1 MSILNPLY
9 DAIAWI
15 IMRIQAVL
23 AVPFGQT
30 SGVTWAL
37 SIVLLVVLLRL
48 IMLPLFVKQVR
59 AQQRMQQHMPQL
71 QELRKKYKNDKQK
84 LNEET
89 MKYYKENGVNPLSG
103 CLPLLAQ
110 FPVFISLFS
119 VLRAIADWKQ
129 NTPTSYGLTTS
140 FVQHALDAKVFGV
153 RLSDTFLHSN
163 TSWSVRGVI
172 LVSVLISAATTFLTM
187 RQSMKRGMMQQGPVD
202 PDNPMAQS
210 QKLMAYIAPLFA
222 LSGLYWAF
230 GLVIYWV
237 SNNLWTFGQQ
247 YFLFRNLP
255 VVGSTNAAGATA
267 PATGAKTG
275 TSASRSAAAGKTAQ
289 GKATTASKS
298 AAGRPAAPGGA
309 AGASAATRAGK
320 PAAQAAR
327 SARPAQATKTAQATR
342 GQAAPAPAQEETAED
357 VPATAAGTAKAG
369 AAKAGT
375 AKASPARTS
384 TAAKASPAAKGSTAT
399 PRTSGG
405 TAKTGAA
412 KRPPAQA
419 GEAGSNGSSAPANG
433 TSSAPGAGLGRLF
446 GRSKPAAPEPEEPE
460 KVTVRQQPVRQT
472 RSKRSG
478 KR

>member
-1 MSILNPLY
+1 
-9 DAIAWI
+9 
-15 IMRIQAVL
+15 MRIQAVL
-23 AVPFGQT
+23 AVPFGQS
-30 SGVTWAL
+30 SGVTWTL

-59 AQQRMQQHMPQL
+59 SQQRMQQHMPQL

-119 VLRAIADWKQ
+119 VLKAIADWKQ
-129 NTPTSYGLTTS
+129 HTPTSYGLTVP
-140 FVQHALDAKVFGV
+140 FVTNALRAHVFGV
-153 RLSDTFLHSN
+153 RLSDTFLHG
-163 TSWSVRGVI
+163 TTPWSVRGVI

-255 VVGSTNAAGATA
+255 VVGSATAGSATAPASGTRTATTQAKSTTSSRPAPGKAAAASKAAPGKPTAPSATRPAQSGATK
-267 PATGAKTG
+267 PATGAKP
-275 TSASRSAAAGKTAQ
+275 
-289 GKATTASKS
+289 ATTAT
-298 AAGRPAAPGGA
+298 RPA
-309 AGASAATRAGK
+309 
-320 PAAQAAR
+320 
-327 SARPAQATKTAQATR
+327 ARPAQAARTGQAAR
-342 GQAAPAPAQEETAED
+342 GQAVKAQQPAAQEEVAED
-357 VPATAAGTAKAG
+357 VPATAGGTAKAG
-369 AAKAGT
+369 
-375 AKASPARTS
+375 
-384 TAAKASPAAKGSTAT
+384 TAAKAPSAAAKTGTAT
-399 PRTSGG
+399 ARPSGG
-405 TAKTGAA
+405 TAKTDATPRRAA
-412 KRPPAQA
+412 AQA
-419 GEAGSNGSSAPANG
+419 SESGTNGSSAAANG
-433 TSSAPGAGLGRLF
+433 ASSAPGGGLGRLF
-446 GRSKPAAPEPEEPE
+446 GKGKPAPEPEEPQ
-460 KVTVRQQPVRQT
+460 KVIVRQQQPRQS
-472 RSKRSG
+472 RSKR

>member
-1 MSILNPLY
+1 VSILNPLY

-23 AVPFGQT
+23 AVPFGET
-30 SGVTWAL
+30 SGITWAL

-119 VLRAIADWKQ
+119 VLRAIADW
-129 NTPTSYGLTTS
+129 TPGHPTSYGLTVA
-140 FVQHALDAKVFGV
+140 FVTHARSAKVFGV
-153 RLSDTFLHSN
+153 SLADTFLHS
-163 TSWSVRGVI
+163 TTPWSVRGVI

-222 LSGLYWAF
+222 LSGLYWAY

-267 PATGAKTG
+267 PATGTKTATG
-275 TSASRSAAAGKTAQ
+275 TRTAASASRTAAPARPAQ
-289 GKATTASKS
+289 GKATAASKT
-298 AAGRPAAPGGA
+298 ATGKPAAPGGA
-309 AGASAATRAGK
+309 GAGQSAATRR
-320 PAAQAAR
+320 PAAQAAKT
-327 SARPAQATKTAQATR
+327 ARPAQAAKTGQATSGRAAQA
-342 GQAAPAPAQEETAED
+342 ETDQD
-357 VPATAAGTAKAG
+357 VPATAGETARADG
-369 AAKAGT
+369 AANAPGT
-375 AKASPARTS
+375 
-384 TAAKASPAAKGSTAT
+384 AAKGSTAAA
-399 PRTSGG
+399 RSG
-405 TAKTGAA
+405 GAA
-412 KRPPAQA
+412 KTAATRRPPAQA
-419 GEAGSNGSSAPANG
+419 GEPGRNGSSASANG
-433 TSSAPGAGLGRLF
+433 TPSAQGAGLGRLF

>member
-1 MSILNPLY
+1 VSILNPLY

-30 SGVTWAL
+30 SGVTWGL
-37 SIVLLVVLLRL
+37 SIVLLVVLLWL
-48 IMLPLFVKQVR
+48 VMLPLFVKQVR
-59 AQQRMQQHMPQL
+59 SQQRMQQHMPQL

-119 VLRAIADWKQ
+119 VLRAISNW
-129 NTPTSYGLTTS
+129 TPGHPTSYGLTKA
-140 FVQHALDAKVFGV
+140 FVVHARSAHVFGV
-153 RLSDTFLHSN
+153 TLADTFLHS
-163 TSWSVRGVI
+163 TTPWSVRGVI

-255 VVGSTNAAGATA
+255 VVGSTTAAAASA
-267 PATGAKTG
+267 PATGTRTAASQSKT
-275 TSASRSAAAGKTAQ
+275 AAPSRPAQ
-289 GKATTASKS
+289 GKSATASKS
-298 AAGRPAAPGGA
+298 APAKPGA
-309 AGASAATRAGK
+309 ARATGTAQSAAAARAGK
-320 PAAQAAR
+320 PAAQATKPAAQPTKQ
-327 SARPAQATKTAQATR
+327 ARPAQAAKSGQAAR
-342 GQAAPAPAQEETAED
+342 GQAGQAAREELAED
-357 VPATAAGTAKAG
+357 VPATAGGTAKAP
-369 AAKAGT
+369 AAAARGGT
-375 AKASPARTS
+375 AAAR
-384 TAAKASPAAKGSTAT
+384 P
-399 PRTSGG
+399 SGG
-405 TAKTGAA
+405 AAKTGATG
-412 KRPPAQA
+412 KRAPAQTSES
-419 GEAGSNGSSAPANG
+419 GVNGSPDSANG
-433 TSSAPGAGLGRLF
+433 ASEAQGGGLGRLF
-446 GRSKPAAPEPEEPE
+446 GRSKPAPEPEEPQ
-460 KVTVRQQPVRQT
+460 KVTVRQQPVKQA

>member
-1 MSILNPLY
+1 VSILNPLY

-23 AVPFGQT
+23 AVPFGPS

-48 IMLPLFVKQVR
+48 VMLPLFVKQVR
-59 AQQRMQQHMPQL
+59 SQQRMQQHMPQL

-129 NTPTSYGLTTS
+129 HTPTSYGLTVP
-140 FVQHALDAKVFGV
+140 FVTNALKAHVFGV
-153 RLSDTFLHSN
+153 RLSDTFLHS
-163 TSWSVRGVI
+163 TTPWSVRGVI

-255 VVGSTNAAGATA
+255 VVGSTTAAGAAA
-267 PATGAKTG
+267 PATGTRTAASQSKTVAPG
-275 TSASRSAAAGKTAQ
+275 KAAPGKATATAGKTVSARPTTPSGTRTGQ
-289 GKATTASKS
+289 AAAKTAT
-298 AAGRPAAPGGA
+298 PG
-309 AGASAATRAGK
+309 SK
-320 PAAQAAR
+320 PA
-327 SARPAQATKTAQATR
+327 ARPAQPARTAQAPKTSPAAR
-342 GQAAPAPAQEETAED
+342 GHAVKAQQPAQESPAED
-357 VPATAAGTAKAG
+357 APATAGDGAKAARTAKA
-369 AAKAGT
+369 
-375 AKASPARTS
+375 P
-384 TAAKASPAAKGSTAT
+384 TAAKAPGVAPKAAVAT
-399 PRTSGG
+399 PADG
-405 TAKTGAA
+405 TAKTGGTP
-412 KRPPAQA
+412 KRAPAQD
-419 GEAGSNGSSAPANG
+419 GESGTNGSSASANG
-433 TSSAPGAGLGRLF
+433 ASSTLGGGIGRLF
-446 GRSKPAAPEPEEPE
+446 GRSKPAPEPEDEPQ

>member
-1 MSILNPLY
+1 VSILNPLY

-23 AVPFGQT
+23 ATAFGPS

-48 IMLPLFVKQVR
+48 VMLPLFVKQVR
-59 AQQRMQQHMPQL
+59 SQQRMQQHMPQL

-119 VLRAIADWKQ
+119 VLKAIADWKQ
-129 NTPTSYGLTTS
+129 HTPTSYGLTVP
-140 FVQHALDAKVFGV
+140 FVTNALKAHVFGV
-153 RLSDTFLHSN
+153 RLSDTFLHS
-163 TSWSVRGVI
+163 TTPWSVRGVI

-255 VVGSTNAAGATA
+255 VVGSTTAAGAAA
-267 PATGAKTG
+267 PATGTRTAANQSKSVAPAKPAQAKAAAASKT
-275 TSASRSAAAGKTAQ
+275 TSAK
-289 GKATTASKS
+289 
-298 AAGRPAAPGGA
+298 PAAPSGA
-309 AGASAATRAGK
+309 RSGQTAARPSAQATKPGARPAQPARTAQAPK
-320 PAAQAAR
+320 AAQAAR
-327 SARPAQATKTAQATR
+327 
-342 GQAAPAPAQEETAED
+342 GQAVKAQQSAQENVAQD
-357 VPATAAGTAKAG
+357 APATAGGTAKAD
-369 AAKAGT
+369 GT
-375 AKASPARTS
+375 AKAPSA
-384 TAAKASPAAKGSTAT
+384 AAKAKAAAPSP
-399 PRTSGG
+399 SGG
-405 TAKTGAA
+405 TAKTGATP
-412 KRPPAQA
+412 KRAPAQD
-419 GEAGSNGSSAPANG
+419 GESGTNGSSASANG
-433 TSSAPGAGLGRLF
+433 APSAQGGGIGRLF
-446 GRSKPAAPEPEEPE
+446 GRSKPAPEPEEEPQ